1 MSTQSLHI
9 VVLAAGK
16 GTRMRSAKPKVLHLL
31 AGRSMLDRVLDV
43 AQSLDPASLHV
54 VIGYGAEHIR
64 QHCPRPGVSWV
75 EQREQRGTGHAVA
88 CAVAVIQGQS
98 DDRVLVLYGDVP
110 LLDADVLSSL
120 LGSAHSADLAV
131 LTTRLDNPDGYGR
144 IIRDHEHRMIAIRE
158 ERDASS
164 DEKKITEINTGML
177 VARLGSLRAWLPK
190 LKPHNA
196 QGELYLT
203 DIVQMAEE
211 DGKSIAT
218 HLAPDPLRVAGVNDR
233 WALAQME
240 RAWQLRQAQTLT
252 LSGTTIVDPARI
264 DIRGE
269 VICGMDCQID
279 VNVVFEGQVR
289 MGDNVVIEP
298 NCVLRHVTLGNGV
311 RVRAFSH
318 LEGATLGEGVEVG
331 PYARLRPGSDLAEH
345 SKIGNFVE
353 VKASQIGAGSK
364 VNHLSYIGDT
374 VMGADCNIGAG
385 TITCNYDGANKH
397 QTVIGD
403 RVFVGSS
410 SQLVAPV
417 SLGDEVTIGAG
428 STITQDVPPGHLAV
442 ARSRQIMKG
451 GWTRPKKKLKVE

>member
-16 GTRMRSAKPKVLHLL
+16 GTRMRSAKPKVLHPL

-43 AQSLDPASLHV
+43 AESLDPASLHV

-64 QHCPRPGVSWV
+64 QHCPRLGVSWV

-88 CAVAVIQGQS
+88 CAVADIQGQS
-98 DDRVLVLYGDVP
+98 DDWVLVLYGDVP
-110 LLDADVLSSL
+110 LINADVLSSL

-131 LTTRLDNPDGYGR
+131 LTTRLDDPSGYGR

-158 ERDASS
+158 ERDASA

-233 WALAQME
+233 WTLAQME
-240 RAWQLRQAQTLT
+240 RAWQLRQAQILA

-264 DIRGE
+264 DIRGD

-364 VNHLSYIGDT
+364 INHLSYIGDT

>member
-1 MSTQSLHI
+1 MTTQSLHI

-16 GTRMRSAKPKVLHLL
+16 GTRMRSTKPKVLHPL

-43 AQSLDPASLHV
+43 AESLKPASLRV
-54 VIGYGAEHIR
+54 VIGYGADQIR
-64 QHCPRPGVSWV
+64 RHCSRPDVSWV
-75 EQREQRGTGHAVA
+75 DQTEQHGTGHAVA
-88 CAVAVIQGQS
+88 HAVADIQGQPE
-98 DDRVLVLYGDVP
+98 DRVLVLYGDVP
-110 LLDADVLSSL
+110 LLDAEVLSSL
-120 LGSAHSADLAV
+120 LSSARSADLAV
-131 LTTRLDNPDGYGR
+131 LTTELDNPGGYGR

-158 ERDASS
+158 ERDASA

-177 VARLGSLRAWLPK
+177 VASLGALRTWLPK
-190 LKPHNA
+190 LQPHNA

-203 DIVQMAEE
+203 DIVQMAAEE
-211 DGKSIAT
+211 GKSIAT

-240 RAWQLRQAQTLT
+240 RAWQLRQAQALAM
-252 LSGTTIVDPARI
+252 SGTTIVDPARI

-279 VNVVFEGQVR
+279 INVVFEGQVR

-298 NCVLRHVTLGNGV
+298 NCILRNVTLGNGV

-331 PYARLRPGSDLAEH
+331 PYARLRPGAELAEH

-353 VKASQIGAGSK
+353 VKASRIGAGSK

-397 QTVIGD
+397 QTVIGNH
-403 RVFVGSS
+403 VFVGSS

-417 SLGDEVTIGAG
+417 HLGDEATVGAG
-428 STITQDVPPGHLAV
+428 STITQDVPSGHLAV
-442 ARSRQIMKG
+442 ARSRQVMKS
-451 GWTRPKKKLKVE
+451 GWKRPRKKPKAE